1 MVLLGKDENMGSQRR
16 EKLCCLVLM
25 AKLQFV
31 LKIKY
36 ESILKVG
43 KKKIAKSIL
52 PGISRK
58 EYLYKHV
65 FNVYVLI
72 RSHFMCF
79 TLWAEFFLMHF

>member
-43 KKKIAKSIL
+43 KKKNSKKHFARNLKKR
-52 PGISRK
+52 IS
-58 EYLYKHV
+58 L
-65 FNVYVLI
+65 
-72 RSHFMCF
+72 
-79 TLWAEFFLMHF
+79 

>member
-43 KKKIAKSIL
+43 KKKKKQKAFCQESQEKNIFINMYSM
-52 PGISRK
+52 
-58 EYLYKHV
+58 
-65 FNVYVLI
+65 
-72 RSHFMCF
+72 FMF
-79 TLWAEFFLMHF
+79 